1 MKRGA
6 FLFSIGIG
14 LAIAAVALV
23 TTLDRMR
30 LIGDWA
36 APARWLGVGA
46 GFAMA
51 AIGAAIWWTHRDEVL
66 SPEQVEATFAS
77 GTALHDHGTG
87 IPEPKRP
94 WTVQRVLWIVWPWVL
109 TFLVV
114 LFLLLLTSAVFDV
127 PVHAMTGELSY
138 VLHRAVHPGDDS
150 EELRQIVWKSPRA
163 LFLVLGGGLIGF
175 IGFHLHRR
183 RTAAIAFS
191 QVKLVKTRGI
201 GAYLAPLPT
210 ALRIVAVLSI
220 SIGLARPET
229 YRIVKHEI
237 DSVDIMLVMDMS
249 KSMEETDLPRDR
261 MDAAQRVIRR
271 FLRRNKNDRIGL
283 VIFGQQAMLQ
293 CPLTHDTKILEK
305 IVADLVIGDVPE
317 LGTAI
322 GDGLALAVAQL
333 RRSDAKSKV
342 VILLSDGDSNWVT
355 QFDPDEAARAAAEQ
369 HIKVYTILV
378 GSETSDLFGGMSV
391 NPATLR
397 NIASR
402 TGGEFFRASD
412 YASFDRGFQT
422 VRNQLDTNKRTVTE
436 RVPDQQ
442 LFLPFALLAAAL
454 VFLDFLLS
462 HTRLRRLP

>member
-1 MKRGA
+1 MSMKLGRN
-6 FLFSIGIG
+6 LFIAGVVMATVSSVTPVVIDSTGRQHELESLTSMILVGVG
-14 LAIAAVALV
+14 LVMA
-23 TTLDRMR
+23 
-30 LIGDWA
+30 LIG
-36 APARWLGVGA
+36 G
-46 GFAMA
+46 
-51 AIGAAIWWTHRDEVL
+51 AIWWRHRDDVVPPAPAAKEDGG
-66 SPEQVEATFAS
+66 PD
-77 GTALHDHGTG
+77 GG
-87 IPEPKRP
+87 IPEPKKP
-94 WTVQRVLWIVWPWVL
+94 VTLERVLWAVWPWAMTL
-109 TFLVV
+109 ITGAILVG
-114 LFLLLLTSAVFDV
+114 LASAIFDV
-127 PVHAMTGELSY
+127 SVTRMWHELRHALHLS
-138 VLHRAVHPGDDS
+138 VTRHAD
-150 EELRQIVWKSPRA
+150 ETELRQIVWKSPHA
-163 LFLVLGGGLIGF
+163 LLLGLGSGLIGL

-183 RTAAIAFS
+183 RTAAIGFS
-191 QVKLVKTRGI
+191 QVKLVRTRGI
-201 GAYLAPLPT
+201 GAYLSALPT
-210 ALRIVAVLSI
+210 ALRVLAVASLA
-220 SIGLARPET
+220 IGLGRPET
-229 YRIVKHEI
+229 YRIVKHEV
-237 DSVDIMLVMDMS
+237 DSVDIVLVMDMS
-249 KSMEETDLPRDR
+249 KSMEETDMPRDR

-355 QFDPDEAARAAAEQ
+355 RFDPDEAARVAEEQ
-369 HIKVYTILV
+369 HIKVYTLLV
-378 GSETSDLFGGMSV
+378 GREESDLFGGMSV

-422 VRNQLDTNKRTVTE
+422 VRNQLDTTKRTVTE
-436 RVPDQQ
+436 RVPDKQ
-442 LFLPFALLAAAL
+442 LFVPFALLAAAL
-454 VFLDFLLS
+454 IALEFLLG